1 MKKVKVK
8 LLKDLEIGRKNDEIE
23 VPFERA
29 NYLIKIGVAV
39 EWKQT
44 MTEVQPFDEESVSD
58 TGVKQPA
65 KKVNDGKGNTD
76 RGAKGRK
83 KATTSRKG

>member
-1 MKKVKVK
+1 MVIK
-8 LLKDLEIGRKNDEIE
+8 LTRDVQVGRMGEVIDL
-23 VPFERA
+23 PYQRA
-29 NYLIKIGVAV
+29 IYLIRMGAAL

-44 MTEVQPFDEESVSD
+44 MTKVESFDEENVSD
-58 TGVKQPA
+58 TRIEQPA
-65 KKVNDGKGNTD
+65 KKVNDGKGGTN

>member
-1 MKKVKVK
+1 MKKVRVK

-23 VPFERA
+23 VSHERA
-29 NYLIKIGVAV
+29 NYLIKVGGAV

-44 MTEVQPFDEESVSD
+44 MTEVQPFDEESISD
-58 TGVKQPA
+58 TSIKQPV
-65 KKVNDGKGNTD
+65 KKVNDGKGGTN

-83 KATTSRKG
+83 KATTSRKS